1 METRGTWLPAFDAS
15 NSNPRRPLVDL
26 QVFLDLADELEK
38 ESDGLDRAA
47 LKALN
52 PVVLGTYSG
61 SCSAHR
67 AIAQRIR
74 KIVGEYKSRQLE
86 GMESDL
92 AELSEAIFSGG
103 RAFLIPKIKAY
114 NRLKCQILRMHGH
127 KVVEFRTFPDGNNYS
142 RRSEDG
148 PWERC
153 PDVVQGNMLD
163 FCVVDDP
170 FIEKEEADEG
180 SRSAT

>member
-1 METRGTWLPAFDAS
+1 M
-15 NSNPRRPLVDL
+15 DL
-26 QVFLDLADELEK
+26 QVFLDLADTLDQ
-38 ESDGLDRAA
+38 ESEGLDRAA

-61 SCSAHR
+61 SCAAHR

-74 KIVGEYKSRQLE
+74 EVVKEYRSRQLE
-86 GMESDL
+86 GMEADL

-103 RAFLIPKIKAY
+103 RAFMIPKIKAY
-114 NRLKCQILRMHGH
+114 NRLKCQILRLHGH

-153 PDVVQGNMLD
+153 PDGVTGRMLD

-170 FIEKEEADEG
+170 FNQKEEADEG
-180 SRSAT
+180 T